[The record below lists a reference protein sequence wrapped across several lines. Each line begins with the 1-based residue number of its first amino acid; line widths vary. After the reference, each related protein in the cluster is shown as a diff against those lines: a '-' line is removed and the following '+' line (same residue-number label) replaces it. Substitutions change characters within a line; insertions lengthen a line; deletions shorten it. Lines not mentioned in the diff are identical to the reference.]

1 MTNNIEITDD
11 FFEKVYDNFQDAD
24 AIRRPS
30 VSYWKDVWNR
40 LRKNKLAMVGL
51 ILLIVILCTALYG
64 AFMFKSDAYPYRGDY
79 AYQDYENIYAE
90 RSEQYILGTDGSG
103 RDTFVRLCV
112 GTLISLSI
120 GVSATIVKLTV
131 GVFVGGVAGLK
142 GGKIDNFL
150 MRFGEIAYAIP
161 FMLLAILLM
170 LVFGNTVFTMIV
182 ALTVTSW
189 VPMSRLVRGQVLQ
202 IKELEF
208 VHAAQAFGAD
218 TNWVLS
224 KHLIPNAMGP
234 IIVNVTLSVPAI
246 IFSEAT
252 LSYLG
257 LGIPAPLPS
266 LGTMASDAIE
276 SLLIGQGQLLFYP
289 SITICLIMF
298 SFNVLG
304 DGLRD
309 ALDPKLRK

>member
-1 MTNNIEITDD
+1 MTNMQEN
-11 FFEKVYDNFQDAD
+11 FFEKAVDNFQDAD

-51 ILLIVILCTALYG
+51 FVISTILLIAVAGTLFSPNNYH
-64 AFMFKSDAYPYRGDY
+64 
-79 AYQDYENIYAE
+79 YQDYDNIYAD
-90 RSEQYILGTDGSG
+90 SSAQYLLGTDGSG
-103 RDTFVRLCV
+103 RDVFTRLCY
-112 GTLISLSI
+112 GTLISLAI
-120 GVSATIVKLTV
+120 GLSAAAIKLTV
-131 GVFVGGVAGLK
+131 GVIIGGIAGLK
-142 GGKIDNFL
+142 GGRTDMFL
-150 MRFGEIAYAIP
+150 MRFGEIVYAIP
-161 FMLLAILLM
+161 YMLLAILLI
-170 LVFGNTVFTMIV
+170 LSFGATVTSMIIS
-182 ALTVTSW
+182 LTITSW
-189 VPMSRLVRGQVLQ
+189 VPMARLVRGQVLQ
-202 IKELEF
+202 IKQLEF
-208 VHAAQAFGAD
+208 VQAAEAFGAD
-218 TNWVLS
+218 SKWILV

-234 IIVNVTLSVPAI
+234 IIVNVTLTVPAI

-266 LGTMASDAIE
+266 LGTMSSDAIE
-276 SLLIGQGQLLFYP
+276 SLFIGEWQLLFYP
-289 SITICLIMF
+289 AITICLIMF

>member
-1 MTNNIEITDD
+1 MQKSQITITND
-11 FFEKVYDNFQDAD
+11 FFEKVYDNFNEAD

-40 LRKNKLAMVGL
+40 LMKNKLAFVGL
-51 ILLIVILCTALYG
+51 ITLCIIVVIALYG
-64 AFMFKSDAYPYRGDY
+64 TFLSGRDY
-79 AYQDYENIYAE
+79 AFQDYENVYAPH
-90 RSEQYILGTDGSG
+90 SEQYPLGTDGSG
-103 RDTFVRLCV
+103 RDTFARLSL

-120 GVSATIVKLTV
+120 GLSATIINLTV
-131 GVFVGGVAGLK
+131 GVLVGGIAGLK

-150 MRFGEIAYAIP
+150 MRFGELAYALP

-170 LVFGNTVFTMIV
+170 LVFGNTIFTMVV

-218 TNWVLS
+218 TKWILS

-266 LGTMASDAIE
+266 LGTMASDALQ
-276 SLLIGQGQLLFYP
+276 SVLIGQWQLLFYP